1 MTISTTY
8 PGVYIEEDASLALSV
23 RSSATAVPVFAV
35 ANTNKF
41 LSTENYV
48 RISSWLDYLTRK
60 GGQFDPDDKLDI
72 SLRAY
77 FINGGGYGYLVKTK
91 DLVDQVPKLDDV
103 TLLIAAGEDI
113 TTAVGTLCKP
123 GKGLFAVFDGPKADV
138 TEVTKVTKEDGT
150 TDIEKPDPDKI
161 LQPYTATPYGAVYYP
176 WLTAEWGNEKADE
189 GRKASVDIP
198 PSAMMAGIYACV
210 DNNRGVWQAP
220 ANVAIQGGL
229 QPKYPVTDDLQGQY
243 NQGKALNMIRN
254 FPKSGTL
261 VWGARTLEDSDNWRY
276 ISVRRLFN
284 SAERDIKNAM
294 SFAVFEPNS
303 QPTWEVVRRAIDN
316 YLYSLWQQGGLA
328 GNKAEQ
334 AYFVQIGKGI
344 TMTDDDI
351 KQGKM
356 IVKVGMAAVRPA
368 EFIILKFTQNVAQ

>member
-41 LSTENYV
+41 LSTQNYV

-91 DLVDQVPKLDDV
+91 DLVGQIPKLDDV

-123 GKGLFAVFDGPKADV
+123 GKGLFAIFDGPATQIASNQKSD
-138 TEVTKVTKEDGT
+138 EVLKS
-150 TDIEKPDPDKI
+150 
-161 LQPYTATPYGAVYYP
+161 YTATAYGAVYYP
-176 WLTAEWGNEKADE
+176 WLTAEWGNEKDDE

-198 PSAMMAGIYACV
+198 PSAMMAGIYASV

-316 YLYSLWQQGGLA
+316 YLYSLWQQGGLV

-344 TMTDDDI
+344 TMTDDNI

>member
-1 MTISTTY
+1 MQCFLKANIMTINTTY

-23 RSSATAVPVFAV
+23 RTSATAVPVFAV
-35 ANTNKF
+35 ADANKC
-41 LSTENYV
+41 LSTDYI

-60 GGQFDPDDKLDI
+60 GGQFNPGDKLDI

-77 FINGGGYGYLVKTK
+77 FINGGGYCYLVKTK
-91 DLVDQVPKLDDV
+91 DLVNQVPKLDDV

-113 TTAVGTLCKP
+113 SEVTGKLCLP
-123 GKGLFAVFDGPKADV
+123 GKGLFAIFDGPV
-138 TEVTKVTKEDGT
+138 TQIDLNQNPDEVL
-150 TDIEKPDPDKI
+150 KI
-161 LQPYTATPYGAVYYP
+161 YTATAYGAVYYP
-176 WLTAEWGNEKADE
+176 WLTAEWGEKNEE
-189 GRKASVDIP
+189 GKRASVDIP
-198 PSAMMAGIYACV
+198 PSAVMAGIYASV

-243 NQGKALNMIRN
+243 NKDKALNMIRT
-254 FPKSGTL
+254 FPKSSPL

-276 ISVRRLFN
+276 IPVRRLFN

-316 YLYSLWQQGGLA
+316 YLYSLWQQGGLV

-344 TMTDDDI
+344 TMTDVDI

-356 IVKVGMAAVRPA
+356 IVKIGMAAVRPA
-368 EFIILKFTQNVAQ
+368 EFIILQFTQNIGQ